1 MIKKK
6 LNLKIDDLNELK
18 ENLNKK
24 IEDLDLFVCR
34 GKDYLDE
41 ELFSI
46 VGSIKSYTIQN
57 DGTAEFVIRPL
68 MKGYEGPIEDA
79 DTLELSIDE
88 TEEGINV
95 KRLILL
101 KDGKY
106 I

>member
-6 LNLKIDDLNELK
+6 LNLKIDDLKELR
-18 ENLNKK
+18 ENLDKK
-24 IEDLDLFVCR
+24 IENIELFVCR
-34 GKDYLDE
+34 GRENLDE

-46 VGSIKSYTIQN
+46 VGSVKSYTIQN
-57 DGTAEFVIRPL
+57 DGTAEFTIRPL

-79 DTLELSIDE
+79 DTLQLSIDE
-88 TEEGINV
+88 TDGINV

>member
-6 LNLKIDDLNELK
+6 LGLKIDDLKNLK
-18 ENLNKK
+18 ENLSEK
-24 IEDLDLFVCR
+24 IDNAELFVCR

-46 VGSIKSYTIQN
+46 VGSVKSYTILE
-57 DGTAEFVIRPL
+57 DGTAEFTVRPL

-79 DTLELSIDE
+79 DSLELSIDE
-88 TEEGINV
+88 SDGINV
-95 KRLILL
+95 KRLILM